1 MKTIEQALD
10 EAYKN
15 AGSNA
20 YFGNGFRAGIE
31 FAQRWM
37 SVDEELPEIDE
48 QVLAKKELRHGDTCV
63 QNFYSIVT
71 RMTPSCEW
79 EGVKWSD
86 VGFNRGIVTHWR
98 PIELK

>member
-31 FAQRWM
+31 FAQRWIQIE
-37 SVDEELPEIDE
+37 EELPILYE
-48 QVLAKKELRHGDTCV
+48 QV
-63 QNFYSIVT
+63 IVKSPNGGYVCT
-71 RMTPSCEW
+71 WLMQDGSFAFNITP
-79 EGVKWSD
+79 
-86 VGFNRGIVTHWR
+86 THWR
-98 PIELK
+98 QIDIK